1 MASASPPGPRQAPQ
15 ADPQLAPAQ
24 TSSLNGV
31 LPNHVDNP
39 EDNDDIEEQESTPL
53 LRRPATADPEQGTSD
68 APKRHWWSIIA
79 IAILL
84 ILTVN
89 IIVFAFIVPN
99 TAENYASQA
108 ATYSLRNIQIE
119 NLTDN
124 GVVATAQVNIT
135 LDASRVSSNN
145 VRRTGLFASNLFR
158 YVYTKPCDVAVRLP
172 EYGGAQLGIVGLP
185 ALKVDIRNRHVN
197 LLNVTSN
204 VTITDQSLAIRLASE
219 YLSGSADEIRVVGET
234 DVNIR
239 AGIIPLGTHHIEHEV
254 VILEGSYFLP
264 EINLTWA

>member
-1 MASASPPGPRQAPQ
+1 MASAPPPGPRQAPQ
-15 ADPQLAPAQ
+15 TDPQLSPAQ
-24 TSSLNGV
+24 TPPLNG
-31 LPNHVDNP
+31 LLLNHVDNP
-39 EDNDDIEEQESTPL
+39 EDNDDIGAQESTPL
-53 LRRPATADPEQGTSD
+53 LRRPTTADSEQGTPD

-119 NLTDN
+119 NFTDS
-124 GVVATAQVNIT
+124 GVIATAQVNIT

-145 VRRTGLFASNLFR
+145 VRRTGLFASNLFQH
-158 YVYTKPCDVAVRLP
+158 VYTKPCDVAIRLP
-172 EYGGAQLGIVGLP
+172 GYGGAQLGIVGLP

-219 YLSGSADEIRVVGET
+219 YLSGSADEIRALGET

-239 AGIIPLGTHHIEHEV
+239 AGIIPLGTHHVEHEV
-254 VILEGSYFLP
+254 VILKGTISAKKY
-264 EINLTWA
+264 I